1 MLVAA
6 AQGHRTDNGSEQYV
20 VNRSAAEMLGL
31 RTPDEA
37 IGQQLRIRTGNGG
50 LDYIDRGT
58 IVGVTDDFNYTTTF
72 EATQPLLVVHR
83 AFFQH
88 CLMVRLDPDRRDE
101 ALDSFRRVWAAVNP
115 GYPAQHTYLS
125 DVYDGVYASERYAE
139 RLTRIFAALCL
150 AVATLG
156 LIIVMAFVVR
166 RRTKEIGIRK
176 VFGSSTRQILLMF
189 NRTYLRIVAI
199 CFVIAAPVAYY
210 GVTRWLENFAY
221 RTPLRW
227 WVFVLAFIAVAA
239 VTLATVT
246 FQNWRA
252 ANANPVKSIRN
263 E

>member
-20 VNRSAAEMLGL
+20 VNRSAAEALGF

-101 ALDSFRRVWAAVNP
+101 ALESFQRVWAAVNP
-115 GYPAQHTYLS
+115 GYPAHYAYLS
-125 DVYDGVYASERYAE
+125 DVYDGVYANERYAE

-176 VFGSSTRQILLMF
+176 INGARPSDIVRMLNYRFVLWIGVAFLLAAPAAYLLM
-189 NRTYLRIVAI
+189 
-199 CFVIAAPVAYY
+199 
-210 GVTRWLENFAY
+210 TRWLENFAAPA
-221 RTPLRW
+221 PLDW
-227 WVFVLAFIAVAA
+227 WLFGLTGLGVLVISVAA
-239 VTLATVT
+239 VSW
-246 FQNWRA
+246 QSWRA
-252 ANANPVKSIRN
+252 ATINPVDTLKL